1 MDYVQ
6 FEDLLSAK
14 IAFEMGNVSFKCVIC
29 GKIHNSEDLVK
40 WSKSEGAWGWPDGAN
55 CFYWTH
61 AGPKKYLKIE
71 ELYYLSLTFEAF
83 QKYFLCND
91 KRLRHIYRR
100 IYRLH
105 CVHNSKFDPKFLKY
119 IYDRKNIVSI
129 TELGENVEFY
139 HGGCYRK
146 FPKKFF
152 ESV

>member
-1 MDYVQ
+1 MDYAQ
-6 FEDLLSAK
+6 FEDRLSAK
-14 IAFEMGNVSFKCVIC
+14 VAFEMGNVNFKCVIC
-29 GKIHNSEDLVK
+29 GRIHNSEDLVK
-40 WSKSEGAWGWPDGAN
+40 WAKSEGIVNWPDGAI
-55 CFYWTH
+55 CFYRTH
-61 AGPKKYLKIE
+61 AGPEKYLKVE

-83 QKYFLCND
+83 QKYFLGND

-105 CVHNSKFDPKFLKY
+105 CIHNSEFDLKFLKY
-119 IYDRKNIVSI
+119 IYDRKNIVNI

>member
-40 WSKSEGAWGWPDGAN
+40 WSKSEGIGDWPDVAN

-61 AGPKKYLKIE
+61 AGPEKYLKIE

-105 CVHNSKFDPKFLKY
+105 CVHNSEFDPKFLKY

-139 HGGCYRK
+139 YRGCFME
-146 FPKKFF
+146 FPKKLF
-152 ESV
+152 ESA